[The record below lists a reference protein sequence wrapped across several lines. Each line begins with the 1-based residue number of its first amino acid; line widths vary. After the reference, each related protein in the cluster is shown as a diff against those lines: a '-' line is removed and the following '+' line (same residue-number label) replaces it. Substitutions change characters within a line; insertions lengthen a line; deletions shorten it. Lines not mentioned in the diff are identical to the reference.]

1 MGLHCPV
8 EVGSPSSR
16 AGSTLKAYP
25 RAGTPS
31 WPLRTYG
38 HVHEKQ
44 GKCVPHDVSENVW
57 ILRRAVARPAA
68 WNRVWQC
75 CNCLAPGWG
84 VSGLVGSGSH
94 HCSGL
99 CLVQLH
105 HPLAKWLTQ
114 TLRSEHRP
122 RLQRW
127 VSCTHG
133 AYIKSNARGRGWRP
147 AVGLGGAISEKGDA
161 NWPEH
166 FRGAAGAFYHCIST
180 APPPP
185 TAGVWPMMPIR
196 GGLVV

>member
-38 HVHEKQ
+38 HVHEKHR
-44 GKCVPHDVSENVW
+44 KCVPHDVGENVW
-57 ILRRAVARPAA
+57 VLRRAVARPAA
-68 WNRVWQC
+68 WNSVWQC
-75 CNCLAPGWG
+75 CICLAPGWG

-94 HCSGL
+94 HGSGL
-99 CLVQLH
+99 CLVQLL
-105 HPLAKWLTQ
+105 HPQAKEHPQ

-127 VSCTHG
+127 VWCTHRRTSKVMPG
-133 AYIKSNARGRGWRP
+133 
-147 AVGLGGAISEKGDA
+147 VGGGARRSVLGVLSRLGVDQFG
-161 NWPEH
+161 P
-166 FRGAAGAFYHCIST
+166 ST
-180 APPPP
+180 S
-185 TAGVWPMMPIR
+185 GGMPGCSVTVFPLPR
-196 GGLVV
+196 PHRQLGSGP

>member
-38 HVHEKQ
+38 HVHEKHR
-44 GKCVPHDVSENVW
+44 KCVPHDVGENVW
-57 ILRRAVARPAA
+57 VLRRAVARPAA
-68 WNRVWQC
+68 WNSVWQC
-75 CNCLAPGWG
+75 CICLAPGWG

-94 HCSGL
+94 HGSGL
-99 CLVQLH
+99 CLVQLL
-105 HPLAKWLTQ
+105 HPQAKEHPQ

-127 VSCTHG
+127 VWCTHRRTSKVMPG
-133 AYIKSNARGRGWRP
+133 
-147 AVGLGGAISEKGDA
+147 VGGGAWRSIL
-161 NWPEH
+161 
-166 FRGAAGAFYHCIST
+166 
-180 APPPP
+180 
-185 TAGVWPMMPIR
+185 GVLSR
-196 GGLVV
+196 LGV